1 MILKNVCPSPV
12 SSRVESYEGRDRVL
26 RPPHRHRLLRRLQWW
41 MWAAVS
47 PAAGSSGGWPHPLQH
62 PDVLWVREHTHHFL
76 FLFHDSNCFIIFS
89 FQPHCD
95 ASLSVMWHLVKCADE
110 TNCCHY
116 IRTLRLLTGV
126 FKWSISPAEQHCKA
140 NTFVFRLVAWKVV
153 HFQDLFSNCLN

>member
-76 FLFHDSNCFIIFS
+76 FLFHDSNCFIIIF
-89 FQPHCD
+89 FP
-95 ASLSVMWHLVKCADE
+95 
-110 TNCCHY
+110 T
-116 IRTLRLLTGV
+116 TLRCVLVSHVASGQVCRWDKLLPLYQNLEV
-126 FKWSISPAEQHCKA
+126 VDEWSISPAEQHCKA

-153 HFQDLFSNCLN
+153 NFQDLFSNYLN